1 MVCSHSNRGCYAEA
15 LGVCAA
21 LQVLLM
27 PFLSFLLKPP
37 PPKGRGGS
45 DMQERERSHSLV
57 GVWLGMGSTPHFSVP
72 ARLK

>member
-1 MVCSHSNRGCYAEA
+1 MVCSQGNRGCYTEA
-15 LGVCAA
+15 PGVYTA

-27 PFLSFLLKPP
+27 PFLSFLPQPP
-37 PPKGRGGS
+37 PTEGTGGS
-45 DMQERERSHSLV
+45 DKQKRECHHSLA